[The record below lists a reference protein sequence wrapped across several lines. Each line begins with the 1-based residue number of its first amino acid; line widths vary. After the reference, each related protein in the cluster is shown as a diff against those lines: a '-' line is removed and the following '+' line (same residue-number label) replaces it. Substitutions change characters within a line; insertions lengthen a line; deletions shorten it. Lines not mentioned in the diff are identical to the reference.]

1 MHKQT
6 ILTDVVILT
15 VTCGMMLFLQGCSRQ
30 DMPTLK
36 SEETYLVEEYEDQV
50 LAEDTNATN
59 NTCYVYICGAV
70 RNPGVYEMKP
80 GERIFRAVELAGG
93 FTDDAAPEK
102 VNQALPVEDGLS
114 IVVPNVSE
122 ARAESE
128 RASGLVDINTASK
141 AELCTLKGI
150 GETRADAI
158 IAYRS
163 EKGGFARIEDIML
176 VSGIGESS
184 FNKFKDSIIV
194 R

>member
-1 MHKQT
+1 MHKR
-6 ILTDVVILT
+6 VILT
-15 VTCGMMLFLQGCSRQ
+15 KAVILAVTCGMALFLQGCSRQ

-36 SEETYLVEEYEDQV
+36 SEETYLVEEYEDRV
-50 LAEDTNATN
+50 LAEEANASD
-59 NTCYVYICGAV
+59 NTCYVYVCGAV

-80 GERIFRAVELAGG
+80 GERIFRAVEMAGG
-93 FTDDAAPEK
+93 FTEDAAPEK

-114 IVVPNVSE
+114 IEVPTIAE

-128 RASGLVDINTASK
+128 RESGLVDINTATK

-158 IAYRS
+158 IAYRT
-163 EKGGFARIEDIML
+163 EKGGFVKIEDIML

>member
-1 MHKQT
+1 MHKRSF
-6 ILTDVVILT
+6 LTRVVILT
-15 VTCGMMLFLQGCSRQ
+15 VTCGFALFLQGCTRQ

-50 LAEDTNATN
+50 LAEETNASD

-70 RNPGVYEMKP
+70 VNPGVYEMKP

-93 FTDDAAPEK
+93 FTEDAAPEK

-114 IVVPNVSE
+114 IVVPTIEE
-122 ARAESE
+122 AQAASE
-128 RASGLVDINTASK
+128 RTSGLVNINTASR

-158 IAYRS
+158 IAYRDK
-163 EKGGFARIEDIML
+163 KGGFSKIEDIML
-176 VSGIGESS
+176 VTGIGESS
-184 FNKFKDSIIV
+184 FNKFKDNIIV